1 MKHKLTNG
9 RSPLHLLLIL
19 LLALVVLTAAV
30 IVIAPKMPRLRDFDQ
45 TFYPAARYTLA
56 GENPYTAEYIETD
69 QGAPPDF
76 FSPAWL
82 LPILLPFGLLPQEIA
97 RTVWVLFLVAVTSAA
112 LLQMQAWGFKGLRPL
127 LLLLLPWALIT
138 LLFGQVTPLV
148 LLGTIWALNLVYGG
162 GGKAEHR
169 GAQRRHRV
177 AQRPVRFSSQENLH
191 EEKPDRSGW
200 RQTAQ
205 LVLAFLLIGIKPQLG
220 IFIAAPLLLEMLWQR
235 DRRLIGLA
243 IVGGLLLGG
252 TLLITPPWLISKAA
266 AVQEITA
273 PLWKST
279 LERELTLWRWPLWLA
294 QPVRVVVVL
303 VMARWAWLQKGTSP
317 AWWAGW
323 LTAVLIIT
331 PYTRAY
337 DGILLLPI
345 LGLMVI
351 HRRWQLALFVI
362 LLALYIQLPIGE
374 LGSVVAP
381 LVAWLL
387 FVPWRGMAQPP
398 TTWPT
403 SDPAPHEVQAVGK
416 PAP

>member
-1 MKHKLTNG
+1 
-9 RSPLHLLLIL
+9 
-19 LLALVVLTAAV
+19 
-30 IVIAPKMPRLRDFDQ
+30 MPGLRDFDQ

-97 RTVWVLFLVAVTSAA
+97 RTVWVLFFVGVTSAA
-112 LLQMQAWGFKGLRPL
+112 LLQMQAWGFRGLRPL
-127 LLLLLPWALIT
+127 LLILLPWALIT
-138 LLFGQVTPLV
+138 LLFGQVTPFV
-148 LLGTIWALNLVYGG
+148 LLGAIWALNLVYGEG
-162 GGKAEHR
+162 EKAEHR
-169 GAQRRHRV
+169 GAQRNHRGS
-177 AQRPVRFSSQENLH
+177 QRVETRRGGS
-191 EEKPDRSGW
+191 R
-200 RQTAQ
+200 TAQ

-220 IFIAAPLLLEMLWQR
+220 IFIAAPLLLEMLWHR

-279 LERELTLWRWPLWLA
+279 LERELTLWGWPLWLA

-317 AWWAGW
+317 LWWAGW

-337 DGILLLPI
+337 DAILLLPI
-345 LGLMVI
+345 LGLMVM
-351 HRRWQLALFVI
+351 HRRWQLAIFI
-362 LLALYIQLPIGE
+362 GIMALYLQLPIGE
-374 LGSVVAP
+374 LGSVVAS
-381 LVAWLL
+381 LTVWLL
-387 FVPWRGMAQPP
+387 FVPWRGILGGAFL
-398 TTWPT
+398 
-403 SDPAPHEVQAVGK
+403 APYTLRWFHTQSPITRIAE
-416 PAP
+416 

>member
-1 MKHKLTNG
+1 MSN
-9 RSPLHLLLIL
+9 RSPWLVSGVL
-19 LLALVVLTAAV
+19 LLALVVLVAAV
-30 IVIAPKMPRLRDFDQ
+30 ILVAPQMPRLRDFDQ

-97 RTVWVLFLVAVTSAA
+97 RTVWVLFLVGVTSAA

-127 LLLLLPWALIT
+127 LLILLPWALIT

-148 LLGTIWALNLVYGG
+148 LLGTIWALNLLRIAYSVNDNAIRNTQYDWL
-162 GGKAEHR
+162 K
-169 GAQRRHRV
+169 
-177 AQRPVRFSSQENLH
+177 
-191 EEKPDRSGW
+191 
-200 RQTAQ
+200 

-220 IFIAAPLLLEMLWQR
+220 IFIAAPLLLEMLWRR
-235 DRRLIGLA
+235 DRRLIGLT
-243 IVGGLLLGG
+243 IFGGLLLGL

-279 LERELTLWRWPLWLA
+279 LERELTLWGWPLWLA
-294 QPVRVVVVL
+294 QPVRLLVVL
-303 VMARWAWLQKGTSP
+303 MMARWAWLQKGTSP
-317 AWWAGW
+317 MWWAGW

-337 DGILLLPI
+337 DGVLLLPM
-345 LGLMVI
+345 LGLMVM
-351 HRRWQLALFVI
+351 HRRWQLGLFLVI
-362 LLALYIQLPIGE
+362 MFLYLQLPIGE
-374 LGSVVAP
+374 LGSVTAS
-381 LVAWLL
+381 LTAWLL
-387 FVPWRGMAQPP
+387 FIPWRGLLQGNI
-398 TTWPT
+398 
-403 SDPAPHEVQAVGK
+403 PAVFAADWLKNRPQMTQIDE
-416 PAP
+416 

>member
-1 MKHKLTNG
+1 MNREVTNG
-9 RSPLHLLLIL
+9 RSPLHLFLIL
-19 LLALVVLTAAV
+19 LLAFVVLVAAV
-30 IVIAPKMPRLRDFDQ
+30 ILVAPNMPRLRDFDQ

-56 GENPYTAEYIETD
+56 GENPYTAVYIETD

-97 RTVWVLFLVAVTSAA
+97 RTVWVLFLVGVTSAA

-127 LLLLLPWALIT
+127 LLILLPWALIT

-148 LLGTIWALNLVYGG
+148 LLGTIWALNLVY
-162 GGKAEHR
+162 A
-169 GAQRRHRV
+169 
-177 AQRPVRFSSQENLH
+177 RPVRFSSQENSH
-191 EEKPDRSGW
+191 ENKPDRSGW

-279 LERELTLWRWPLWLA
+279 LERELTLWGWPLWLA
-294 QPVRVVVVL
+294 QPVRVLVIL

-317 AWWAGW
+317 LWWAGW

-345 LGLMVI
+345 LGLMAM

-362 LLALYIQLPIGE
+362 FLALYIQLPIGE

-381 LVAWLL
+381 LTAWLL
-387 FVPWRGMAQPP
+387 FVPWRGLRHGNFPQSFA
-398 TTWPT
+398 T
-403 SDPAPHEVQAVGK
+403 STFTQ
-416 PAP
+416 

>member
-1 MKHKLTNG
+1 MVKNG

-19 LLALVVLTAAV
+19 LLALAVLIAAV
-30 IVIAPKMPRLRDFDQ
+30 IIIAPQMPRLRDFDQ

-97 RTVWVLFLVAVTSAA
+97 RTVWVLFLVGVTSAA
-112 LLQMQAWGFKGLRPL
+112 LLQMQAWGFRGLRPL
-127 LLLLLPWALIT
+127 LLILLPWALIT
-138 LLFGQVTPLV
+138 LLFGQVTPLI
-148 LLGTIWALNLVYGG
+148 LLGAIWALNLVFREGE
-162 GGKAEHR
+162 KAEHR
-169 GAQRRHRV
+169 ETQRSHRGT
-177 AQRPVRFSSQENLH
+177 QRENEQSDKSAKSLIF
-191 EEKPDRSGW
+191 PGGL
-200 RQTAQ
+200 QTAQ

-220 IFIAAPLLLEMLWQR
+220 IFIAAPLLLEMLWRR

-243 IVGGLLLGG
+243 LVGGLLLGG

-279 LERELTLWRWPLWLA
+279 LERELTLWGWPLWLA
-294 QPVRVVVVL
+294 QVVRVVVVL
-303 VMARWAWLQKGTSP
+303 VMARWAWRQKGTSP
-317 AWWAGW
+317 LWWAGW

-345 LGLMVI
+345 LGLMAM

-362 LLALYIQLPIGE
+362 LLVLYIQLPIGE

-381 LVAWLL
+381 LIAWLL
-387 FVPWRGMAQPP
+387 FVPWRGLLRGNF
-398 TTWPT
+398 
-403 SDPAPHEVQAVGK
+403 PAPFGK
-416 PAP
+416 GRG

>member
-1 MKHKLTNG
+1 MVKNG
-9 RSPLHLLLIL
+9 RSPLHLFLIL
-19 LLALVVLTAAV
+19 LLALVVLVAAV
-30 IVIAPKMPRLRDFDQ
+30 IVIAPQMPRLRDFDQ

-56 GENPYTAEYIETD
+56 GENPYTAVYIETD

-97 RTVWVLFLVAVTSAA
+97 RTVWVLFLVGVTSVA

-127 LLLLLPWALIT
+127 LLILLPWALIT

-162 GGKAEHR
+162 EGKTEHR
-169 GAQRRHRV
+169 DTQRKHRV
-177 AQRPVRFSSQENLH
+177 SQREEESERNLR
-191 EEKPDRSGW
+191 KSAKSMFFFGGL
-200 RQTAQ
+200 QTAQ

-220 IFIAAPLLLEMLWQR
+220 IFIAAPLLLEMLLHR
-235 DRRLIGLA
+235 DQRLIGLA
-243 IVGGLLLGG
+243 VVGGLLLGG

-279 LERELTLWRWPLWLA
+279 LERELTLWGWSLWLA
-294 QPVRVVVVL
+294 QLVRVVVVV
-303 VMARWAWLQKGTSP
+303 VMVRWAWLQKGTSP
-317 AWWAGW
+317 LWWAGW

-351 HRRWQLALFVI
+351 HRRWQIALFVLI
-362 LLALYIQLPIGE
+362 LALYIQLPIGE

-381 LVAWLL
+381 LTAWLL
-387 FVPWRGMAQPP
+387 FVPWQRLWCGNFDHSPFA
-398 TTWPT
+398 TGWKR
-403 SDPAPHEVQAVGK
+403 A
-416 PAP
+416 